1 MEESLEAG
9 GKEDSLDWEDVADE
23 VSLEVGCEDD
33 VVSLVVEVVSDVV
46 VEVVSLVVAGCWLP
60 LTKMMSHPVTMR
72 DATARRDNLR

>member
-46 VEVVSLVVAGCWLP
+46 VEVVSLVVAGCWL
-60 LTKMMSHPVTMR
+60 LTKTMSHPVTMR
-72 DATARRDNLR
+72 DATARRDNFR